1 MTLGYRE
8 RLDAVAILDDA
19 VEHEGDALGDLHH
32 RSAVFFVSD
41 PIPRLARHGG
51 MARWRQRVFVLMDRL
66 STDRVEQ
73 LSLPRDRTVVIGREF
88 DL

>member
-1 MTLGYRE
+1 
-8 RLDAVAILDDA
+8 
-19 VEHEGDALGDLHH
+19 
-32 RSAVFFVSD
+32 
-41 PIPRLARHGG
+41 